1 VSYSCS
7 NRDKE
12 GSGSGAIREQVCI
25 VTRARADGRRYSP
38 FPRGWGWFPRV
49 GLAKAH
55 AHTTSVFVNELD
67 TTGFQATAHHFERC
81 ATRLMRAGLELAH
94 GHDAHPCSFREFLL
108 APVKKAA
115 SGATLR

>member
-1 VSYSCS
+1 MGVVIHHFLAVGVGFLASS
-7 NRDKE
+7 NLPIK
-12 GSGSGAIREQVCI
+12 GYQ
-25 VTRARADGRRYSP
+25 
-38 FPRGWGWFPRV
+38 
-49 GLAKAH
+49 H

>member
-1 VSYSCS
+1 MHCHAG
-7 NRDKE
+7 E
-12 GSGSGAIREQVCI
+12 SGWASLFTISSRL
-25 VTRARADGRRYSP
+25 
-38 FPRGWGWFPRV
+38 GWFPRV
-49 GLAKAH
+49 GLAEAH
-55 AHTTSVFVNELD
+55 AHTSSVFVNELD

-94 GHDAHPCSFREFLL
+94 SHDAHPCSFREFLL